1 MLEKLLPIFSR
12 FIVQSS
18 LRYITR
24 IVGRLKN
31 PGVSINQRHLEKEE
45 FASFSTKIWD
55 GDRHPCPPV
64 PIGHLVGLQ
73 PNYDTLVSI
82 SFK

>member
-1 MLEKLLPIFSR
+1 MKVEKSR
-12 FIVQSS
+12 GQ
-18 LRYITR
+18 
-24 IVGRLKN
+24 G
-31 PGVSINQRHLEKEE
+31 HLEKEE

-55 GDRHPCPPV
+55 CDRHPCPPV